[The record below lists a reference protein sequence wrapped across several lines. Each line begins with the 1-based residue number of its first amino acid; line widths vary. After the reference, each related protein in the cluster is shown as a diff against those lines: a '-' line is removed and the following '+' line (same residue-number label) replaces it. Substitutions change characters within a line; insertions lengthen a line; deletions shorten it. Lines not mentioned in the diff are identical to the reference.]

1 MFNITERLVE
11 GMVSAYSSKVE
22 AISKIRVEQLTEIR
36 AKIRTNPDEVEA
48 WFEREIEKIREIDLS
63 DLLRNI
69 RG

>member
-48 WFEREIEKIREIDLS
+48 WFEREIEKIGEIDLS